1 MNHSCLKSLLFV
13 LTLLGV
19 VLTLLCAASG
29 QARRTE
35 TPQGTGASSSS
46 TAAKTDTGEQT
57 VTNSILIHTGIGAA
71 MEMSSPLEVSCERL
85 STLEK
90 VGQGKPAEV
99 ISNPG
104 SQPGA
109 GGSAASAVTTTGK
122 ADHADASQVSIPS
135 HGRILTL
142 KFADG
147 NVTVTCNDATHP
159 DNRPP
164 SQ

>member
-35 TPQGTGASSSS
+35 TPQGTGVSSSA
-46 TAAKTDTGEQT
+46 AAKTDTGEQT
-57 VTNSILIHTGIGAA
+57 VTNSILIRTGVGAA
-71 MEMSSPLEVSCERL
+71 MEMSSPLEVSCERQ

-90 VGQGKPAEV
+90 VAQGKPGQV

-104 SQPGA
+104 AQPGA
-109 GGSAASAVTTTGK
+109 GGNTASTLTTTGK
-122 ADHADASQVSIPS
+122 ADPADASQVSIPS
-135 HGRILTL
+135 HGRILSL
-142 KFADG
+142 KIAEG
-147 NVTVTCNDATHP
+147 NVTIACDDTTGP
-159 DNRPP
+159 DNRTPA
-164 SQ
+164 Q